1 MIEMEEKKEKK
12 RMSRTQLGVFMLLL
26 PVAVCAVIGLPFA
39 AIFRKGSFLRA
50 WLNAFAYMYALF
62 GGGGSVGG
70 LLVLLIRTVDEDFL
84 EKAGY
89 GLWYGTFAGAMIL
102 GRIFGNGLTADT
114 IGVSFGICA
123 LVCALIWEKTKKR

>member
-1 MIEMEEKKEKK
+1 MDEKKEKK

-70 LLVLLIRTVDEDFL
+70 VLVLLIRTVDEEFL
-84 EKAGY
+84 EGAGY
-89 GLWYGTFAGAMIL
+89 GLWYGTFAGAYFL
-102 GRIFGNGLTADT
+102 GWIFNQGITADT
-114 IGVSFGICA
+114 LAVSFGICV
-123 LVCALIWEKTKKR
+123 LVCALIWEKKKKR

>member
-1 MIEMEEKKEKK
+1 MDEKKEKK

-70 LLVLLIRTVDEDFL
+70 VLVLLIRTVDEDFL
-84 EKAGY
+84 EGAGY
-89 GLWYGTFAGAMIL
+89 GLWYGTFAGAYFL
-102 GRIFGNGLTADT
+102 GWIFNQGITADT
-114 IGVSFGICA
+114 LAVSFGICV
-123 LVCALIWEKTKKR
+123 LVCALIWEKKKKR

>member
-1 MIEMEEKKEKK
+1 MDEKKEKK

-50 WLNAFAYMYALF
+50 WLNAFTYMYALF

-84 EKAGY
+84 EGAGY
-89 GLWYGTFAGAMIL
+89 GLWYGTFAGAYFL
-102 GRIFGNGLTADT
+102 GWIFNQGITADT
-114 IGVSFGICA
+114 LAVSFGICV
-123 LVCALIWEKTKKR
+123 LVCALIWEKKKKR

>member
-1 MIEMEEKKEKK
+1 MDEKKEKK
-12 RMSRTQLGVFMLLL
+12 RTSRTQLGVFMLWL

-39 AIFRKGSFLRA
+39 LIIRVGNFLDD
-50 WLNAFAYMYALF
+50 WVTLFCYMYLLF
-62 GGGGSVGG
+62 GAGGSVGG
-70 LLVLLIRTVDEDFL
+70 VLVLLIRTVDEDFL

-89 GLWYGTFAGAMIL
+89 GLWYGTFAGAKIL
-102 GRIFGNGLTADT
+102 GYIFEKELTADT

>member
-1 MIEMEEKKEKK
+1 MDEKKEKK
-12 RMSRTQLGVFMLLL
+12 RMSRTQLGVFMLWL

-39 AIFRKGSFLRA
+39 LIIRVGNFLDDWATIFC
-50 WLNAFAYMYALF
+50 YMYLLF
-62 GGGGSVGG
+62 GAGCSVGG
-70 LLVLLIRTVDEDFL
+70 VLVLLIRTVEEDFL

-89 GLWYGTFAGAMIL
+89 GLWYGTFAGAKIL
-102 GRIFGNGLTADT
+102 GYIFEKGLTADT